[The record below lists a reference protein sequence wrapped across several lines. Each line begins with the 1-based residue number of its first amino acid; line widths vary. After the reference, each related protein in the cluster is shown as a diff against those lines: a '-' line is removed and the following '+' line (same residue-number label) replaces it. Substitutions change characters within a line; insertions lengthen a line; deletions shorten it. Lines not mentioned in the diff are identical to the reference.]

1 MKVMFEI
8 YREAAGG
15 RHRVVYFTE
24 LAEHER
30 DAEIARAMRGEH
42 VFDGFAQEGDLARRA
57 IDTIVNRLNRDQPL
71 DAPAIAAALH
81 DVLI

>member
-15 RHRVVYFTE
+15 PHRVVYFTE
-24 LAEHER
+24 LDEHER

-42 VFDGFAQEGDLARRA
+42 VFDGFAQAGDRARDA
-57 IDTIVNRLNRDQPL
+57 IDTLVDRLNRDEPL
-71 DAPAIAAALH
+71 DAQAIAAALR
-81 DVLI
+81 